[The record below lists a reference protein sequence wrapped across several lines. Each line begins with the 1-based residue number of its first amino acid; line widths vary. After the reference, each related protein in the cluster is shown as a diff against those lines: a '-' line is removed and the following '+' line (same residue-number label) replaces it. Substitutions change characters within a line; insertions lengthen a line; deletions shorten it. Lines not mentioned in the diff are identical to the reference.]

1 MRAVITK
8 AAGDLRRRRLQTAVL
23 AVVLFLASGAGTL
36 ALNILV
42 AANEPFQRAFAAA
55 NGAHLA
61 VDFRQAV
68 EAERAAATK
77 TRPGVAASAGP
88 WTVVVGGVGRGRGGI
103 LEGQTLLGR
112 SDPLGPVDRIAIA
125 DGRWWRTDD
134 EAVVSWDTAQ
144 ILDLRVGDRL
154 LVYHGAAHGDKL
166 GGGQVRIEPG
176 SEPQPRDPV
185 AQLTVVG
192 IARSVSAPDDA
203 AWVSPAVV
211 DAAADGGPNLRMLYR
226 LDGAPSAADLTATV
240 GAFAADLPTGAIA
253 DTSTYLETRAGVE
266 DTARLYVPILLA
278 FSVFALLAAAF
289 TIANVVSGIVLTS
302 YREIGVMKAI
312 GFTPAQVTA
321 ILEAQALVPALVGAM
336 AGVAAGS
343 VASVSTVER
352 LIESFGLPA
361 SFGVSWPVIVGVVAT
376 CVIIA
381 ALAAAVPA
389 IQAGRLSAAR
399 AIATGAAPSR
409 RASAARLRQLA
420 QRLPVA
426 LPARLGLTAG
436 AAHPGRSLMTLG
448 AVLVGVAAA
457 TFALGVNLSL
467 IRIVDQI
474 DRATASPVRAEL
486 FDQTADPA
494 AVTAAI
500 AGNPATSSFVSIGD
514 STVSLPVVG
523 EALFVGYDGDFGQ
536 TGFEMI
542 SGRVPS
548 SLGEAAAG
556 TNFFRRSGL
565 SVGDTVEIAHGTRSM
580 TVTLVG
586 ELFDTESTE
595 QLFLRGLLE
604 DVRSLDPAATVSKW
618 EIRPGPSVP
627 GDRYA
632 DWLSQTTAGA
642 VGAYTLDDSTQDEEF
657 LLFLSVVALLGVVLV
672 SISFGGVFNTVLLET
687 RQRAREMAVLKAI
700 GMAPRQVVALVV
712 ASVVPIGLVAGL
724 LGVPIGLAFQ
734 RGVLSYMGETFANT
748 NIPESS
754 FDVFGS
760 ALLAVLALG
769 GLAIAA
775 VGAWLPAQRAA
786 RATIAPVL
794 QAE

>member
-61 VDFRQAV
+61 VDFREAV
-68 EAERAAATK
+68 EEERAAATK

-88 WTVVVGGVGRGRGGI
+88 WTVVVGGVGRGSGGI

-154 LVYHGAAHGDKL
+154 LVYQGAAHGDKL

-426 LPARLGLTAG
+426 LPARLGLAAG
-436 AAHPGRSLMTLG
+436 AAHPGRSFMTLG

-548 SLGEAAAG
+548 SPGEAAAG

-627 GDRYA
+627 ADRYA

>member
-1 MRAVITK
+1 
-8 AAGDLRRRRLQTAVL
+8 
-23 AVVLFLASGAGTL
+23 
-36 ALNILV
+36 
-42 AANEPFQRAFAAA
+42 
-55 NGAHLA
+55 
-61 VDFRQAV
+61 
-68 EAERAAATK
+68 
-77 TRPGVAASAGP
+77 
-88 WTVVVGGVGRGRGGI
+88 
-103 LEGQTLLGR
+103 
-112 SDPLGPVDRIAIA
+112 
-125 DGRWWRTDD
+125 
-134 EAVVSWDTAQ
+134 
-144 ILDLRVGDRL
+144 
-154 LVYHGAAHGDKL
+154 
-166 GGGQVRIEPG
+166 
-176 SEPQPRDPV
+176 
-185 AQLTVVG
+185 
-192 IARSVSAPDDA
+192 
-203 AWVSPAVV
+203 
-211 DAAADGGPNLRMLYR
+211 
-226 LDGAPSAADLTATV
+226 
-240 GAFAADLPTGAIA
+240 
-253 DTSTYLETRAGVE
+253 
-266 DTARLYVPILLA
+266 
-278 FSVFALLAAAF
+278 
-289 TIANVVSGIVLTS
+289 
-302 YREIGVMKAI
+302 
-312 GFTPAQVTA
+312 
-321 ILEAQALVPALVGAM
+321 
-336 AGVAAGS
+336 
-343 VASVSTVER
+343 
-352 LIESFGLPA
+352 
-361 SFGVSWPVIVGVVAT
+361 
-376 CVIIA
+376 
-381 ALAAAVPA
+381 
-389 IQAGRLSAAR
+389 
-399 AIATGAAPSR
+399 
-409 RASAARLRQLA
+409 
-420 QRLPVA
+420 
-426 LPARLGLTAG
+426 
-436 AAHPGRSLMTLG
+436 MTLG

-548 SLGEAAAG
+548 SPGEAAAG

-627 GDRYA
+627 ADRYA